1 MYCDENVT
9 NLELFRDSNLVKKKG
24 VLLASSLVAAAD
36 VVDVDGTIRWRRGAT
51 GGENLV
57 GNIKI

>member
-1 MYCDENVT
+1 MYDENVT

-51 GGENLV
+51 GGVKTL
-57 GNIKI
+57 